1 LVRIDP
7 GQQPTLRISLREY
20 ANSVAKDEW
29 PELSKGR
36 ASGHTTRLFREF
48 TENVT
53 AIDPKPGRQSLIY
66 ADLLKQ
72 VDDLALARENRLV
85 PASNIKLAPIFWQTI
100 ALMFLI
106 LLVLASFSE
115 CTFSFGGAIA
125 LGCQGFVV
133 TLLVALVFIFDRPFK
148 RRTLSPQPIT
158 KAIAEM
164 QNRVSTGD

>member
-1 LVRIDP
+1 
-7 GQQPTLRISLREY
+7 
-20 ANSVAKDEW
+20 
-29 PELSKGR
+29 
-36 ASGHTTRLFREF
+36 
-48 TENVT
+48 
-53 AIDPKPGRQSLIY
+53 
-66 ADLLKQ
+66 
-72 VDDLALARENRLV
+72 
-85 PASNIKLAPIFWQTI
+85 
-100 ALMFLI
+100 MFLI

-164 QNRVSTGD
+164 QNRVFNRRLSAYLFRACRNESM

>member
-1 LVRIDP
+1 
-7 GQQPTLRISLREY
+7 
-20 ANSVAKDEW
+20 
-29 PELSKGR
+29 
-36 ASGHTTRLFREF
+36 
-48 TENVT
+48 
-53 AIDPKPGRQSLIY
+53 
-66 ADLLKQ
+66 
-72 VDDLALARENRLV
+72 
-85 PASNIKLAPIFWQTI
+85 
-100 ALMFLI
+100 
-106 LLVLASFSE
+106 LVLAPFSE